1 MDFKEITL
9 TLNSVPVVFKPY
21 EITSSGAYIW
31 VEEGVRSF
39 KALRFV
45 ITPNPSRDGKVL
57 DRVSISIHKPKVAT
71 CDTGCGS
78 SEEIQYSELL
88 KVDAKFHPETSG
100 QTDRVVAYD
109 ALAALIGDAG
119 VRALFESGA
128 IVVR

>member
-9 TLNSVPVVFKPY
+9 TLNSVDTVFKPY
-21 EITSSGAYIW
+21 EITNSGAFVW
-31 VEEGVRSF
+31 VESGVRSF

-57 DRVSISIHKPKVAT
+57 DRVSISIHKPKVAS

-78 SEEIQYSELL
+78 SEEVQYSELL

-100 QTDRVVAYD
+100 QTDRIVSYD
-109 ALAALIGDAG
+109 TLATLIGTAD
-119 VRALFESGA
+119 VRSLFESGA